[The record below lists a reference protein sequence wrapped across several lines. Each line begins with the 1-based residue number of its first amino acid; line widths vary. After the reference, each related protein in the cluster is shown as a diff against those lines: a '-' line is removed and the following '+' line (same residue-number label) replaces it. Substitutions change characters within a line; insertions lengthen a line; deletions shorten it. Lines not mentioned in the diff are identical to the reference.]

1 MTDFKLPDFNEIE
14 RQRALKMKNT
24 LLSPLQLLS
33 RTPNSIAHFIL
44 FLALFKICVEAYP
57 ASPIPAQPRSQ
68 FAEFCTTPLLSSVWN
83 HAR

>member
-1 MTDFKLPDFNEIE
+1 
-14 RQRALKMKNT
+14 MKST
-24 LLSPLQLLS
+24 K
-33 RTPNSIAHFIL
+33 

-68 FAEFCTTPLLSSVWN
+68 FAEFCATPLLSSVWN